1 MSDTGNHT
9 RRVARR
15 WPLWLIAT
23 SAAVSIWA
31 GWVGLGGMCGFGLV
45 HPLPG
50 IADSVSLNTAI
61 TLPVGME
68 AYAAYALGA
77 WLSPR
82 ALRPVARTFAR
93 RSALGSLGLGLLGQ
107 AVYHLLTAFG
117 SSKAPWPVVLFVAAL
132 PVLVLGAGATLHHLL
147 ATGEDTQDEA
157 PDTERV
163 DTGRASTPVVPPVE
177 VGQALDWATSGP
189 DGPAAITAG
198 PGPGVAASAPAP
210 VSRVRVT
217 ATRSR
222 TARTAG
228 KPVRRRLFADYLDA
242 ARAALAGEP
251 GVDPS
256 PAWCRRVSGCSQRLS
271 TDLAKALRAEL
282 HTTGTDVGTDVGMAA
297 GVDAGTALGTEPG
310 ARRHET
316 VRPGTHERQRE
327 VAA

>member
-1 MSDTGNHT
+1 MSDTGRHT
-9 RRVARR
+9 RRPVRR

-23 SAAVSIWA
+23 SAAVSIWT

-50 IADSVSLNTAI
+50 IADSVYLNTAI
-61 TLPVGME
+61 TLPIGME

-117 SSKAPWPVVLFVAAL
+117 ATKAPWPVVLFVAAL

-147 ATGEDTQDEA
+147 ATGEDPGDEA

-177 VGQALDWATSGP
+177 VGQAPVA
-189 DGPAAITAG
+189 PAAITPG
-198 PGPGVAASAPAP
+198 PGPGSEVEVPAP
-210 VSRVRVT
+210 VRAPARVRT
-217 ATRSR
+217 AG
-222 TARTAG
+222 TAWKAG
-228 KPVRRRLFADYLDA
+228 KPVRRRLFADYLTE
-242 ARAALAGEP
+242 ARAALAAHP
-251 GVDPS
+251 GGTDPTPS
-256 PAWCRRVSGCSQRLS
+256 WCQRATGCSAGTS
-271 TDLAKALRAEL
+271 VNLARALRRELGAEPS
-282 HTTGTDVGTDVGMAA
+282 GESSVGLTNRLVTEH
-297 GVDAGTALGTEPG
+297 DARG
-310 ARRHET
+310 
-316 VRPGTHERQRE
+316 E